1 MKQPRMKTLIITL
14 LIALA
19 FASCK
24 DDDFKL
30 SETIRIT
37 GVQSSPARSAEITDS
52 LAFITRY
59 AWNWDAFSE
68 SEGKSVR
75 GRSFG
80 LLEEWA
86 VQRDTVNN
94 RLMLIGVDVIYGDKL
109 GKFVVDFSDILLIA
123 FIAPDGKYIHPRAAG
138 DYGPVVFEY
147 PTDTV
152 GYIPNRVVLDARTK
166 ITAAFNDGDLAEVQR
181 LFDEAFIFK
190 PTTGAKWLAL
200 KAAGIE

>member
-30 SETIRIT
+30 NDTIRLT
-37 GVQSSPARSAEITDS
+37 GVQSSPVRSAEMTDS

-59 AWNWDAFSE
+59 AWHCSVFSQE
-68 SEGKSVR
+68 DNAR
-75 GRSFG
+75 RTRTFG
-80 LLEEWA
+80 LLEEWTA
-86 VQRDTVNN
+86 HRDTVNN
-94 RLMLIGVDVIYGDKL
+94 RLLLIGIDVIYGDKL
-109 GKFVVDFSDILLIA
+109 GGFVVDYSDILLIA

-138 DYGPVVFEY
+138 DYGPVVFEF